1 MGKKIYFKNLF
12 VPFCSDWTNI
22 RLVKKHFTLDPTV
35 DYGQC
40 LLVEE
45 DNEMQLNENE
55 LLCADIRLHVLDY
68 YKRSQ
73 SYLWKPNVG
82 DEVFWVTLLDPSAVL
97 QPRVKSAIH
106 AANMR
111 YYHANCFRSR
121 KEAETLLEII
131 LFILRKYHKLP

>member
-1 MGKKIYFKNLF
+1 MKIIFYYLNDY
-12 VPFCSDWTNI
+12 VPCCSDWTNI
-22 RLVKKHFTLDPTV
+22 GLVKKHFALDPTV
-35 DYGQC
+35 DYGKC

-55 LLCADIRLHVLDY
+55 FLCADIRLRVLDY

-73 SYLWKPNVG
+73 SYLWEPSVG
-82 DEVFWVTLLDPSAVL
+82 DKVFWVTLPDPSAVL
-97 QPRVKSAIH
+97 QPLVKSAIH
-106 AANMR
+106 AADMI

-131 LFILRKYHKLP
+131 LFVFRKYKKLP

>member
-1 MGKKIYFKNLF
+1 MKIIFYYLNDY
-12 VPFCSDWTNI
+12 VPCCSDWTNI
-22 RLVKKHFTLDPTV
+22 GLVKKHFALDPTAN
-35 DYGQC
+35 YGKC

-55 LLCADIRLHVLDY
+55 LLCADIRFRVLDY

-73 SYLWKPNVG
+73 SYLWEPGVG
-82 DEVFWVTLLDPSAVL
+82 DEVFWVTLPNPSAVL

-106 AANMR
+106 AAGMI

-131 LFILRKYHKLP
+131 LFVLRKYKKLP